1 MPKQR
6 FLRTPC
12 IPVPP
17 SAPIK
22 KPPDCDEPGGLC
34 LPPGCRPSPH
44 PHTSSVISAIDPPS
58 PSSKLGRRC
67 IVIKTSFLKLEPPLG
82 FEPRT
87 LPLEGACSQSPELW
101 RPNLALR
108 AGFKPATSAFGG
120 RRSVRLSYRS
130 NLFQARSGFS
140 ALKLV
145 LLDGLEPPVS
155 RLSVECFAR

>member
-22 KPPDCDEPGGLC
+22 KPPDSGEPDGLC
-34 LPPGCRPSPH
+34 LPLGCRPSPH
-44 PHTSSVISAIDPPS
+44 LHTSSAISAIDRRARPVSWIAALLSSNPHPS
-58 PSSKLGRRC
+58 LTTGTATRIRTEDLALRRGLL
-67 IVIKTSFLKLEPPLG
+67 S
-82 FEPRT
+82 
-87 LPLEGACSQSPELW
+87 SPELW

-108 AGFKPATSAFGG
+108 AGFKPAASAFGG

-130 NLFQARSGFS
+130 NLSQVRLRLS
-140 ALKLV
+140 ALNN
-145 LLDGLEPPVS
+145 G
-155 RLSVECFAR
+155 AAGWI